1 EPMEAPPRAPKMNNP
16 PTFKGEDDDAIFLP
30 WLGKLCTWLQGYGL
44 GGPKYDGHRIIYLKT
59 ALDGHALEW
68 FHHEVEPLDR
78 ESDIPYE
85 FEEIICALHRRFVT
99 SATAQRATKEYEA
112 V

>member
-1 EPMEAPPRAPKMNNP
+1 KLNNP
-16 PTFKGEDDDAIFLP
+16 PFYKGEDDDDKFIT

-44 GGPKYDGHRIIYLKT
+44 GGPKYEAHRIVYVKT

-68 FHHEVEPLDR
+68 FDHEVEPADR
-78 ESDIPYE
+78 DSDIPYE
-85 FEEIICALHRRFVT
+85 FIEILCAMHRRFIT
-99 SATAQRATKEYEA
+99 SATAQRATKEFEA